1 MDQVFAVR
9 ECDWNDIHW
18 KIPFNLTTN
27 YRKNSFSNFFPVS
40 YYLKMESYLIS
51 GAYPGF
57 FCGGASDA
65 PSLPDT
71 QTETWRRNRDIVHTA
86 FVFILENQAVND

>member
-1 MDQVFAVR
+1 MIEITFTEKYHSILLQ
-9 ECDWNDIHW
+9 
-18 KIPFNLTTN
+18 TTE
-27 YRKNSFSNFFPVS
+27 RIVLVIFFPVS

-57 FCGGASDA
+57 FCGGTCDA

-71 QTETWRRNRDIVHTA
+71 QAETWRRNRDIVHTA

>member
-1 MDQVFAVR
+1 
-9 ECDWNDIHW
+9 
-18 KIPFNLTTN
+18 
-27 YRKNSFSNFFPVS
+27 
-40 YYLKMESYLIS
+40 MESYLIS

-71 QTETWRRNRDIVHTA
+71 QAETWRRNRDIVHTA

>member
-1 MDQVFAVR
+1 MIEITFTEKYHSILLQ
-9 ECDWNDIHW
+9 
-18 KIPFNLTTN
+18 TTE
-27 YRKNSFSNFFPVS
+27 RIVLVIFFPVS

-71 QTETWRRNRDIVHTA
+71 QAET
-86 FVFILENQAVND
+86 